1 MLLEKSI
8 YQSDVHTPPREALTH
23 HRASHGS
30 YLPAYPAHR
39 ATGTQSDREPGQGA
53 VLRAQSLPGNVQGE
67 DLKYLENKL
76 TVPVVEHEPPVM
88 NWLPALQC
96 QWKLICSV

>member
-1 MLLEKSI
+1 MDPIFLRIQHTVQLE
-8 YQSDVHTPPREALTH
+8 HNPT
-23 HRASHGS
+23 
-30 YLPAYPAHR
+30 
-39 ATGTQSDREPGQGA
+39 EPGQSA

-76 TVPVVEHEPPVM
+76 TVPVVEREPPVM